1 MHFMKSYTIL
11 VASLCFFSCKK
22 EENTGFTFMKIGA
35 PTKTAKSW
43 EDNIGAS
50 VYIKLLPG
58 NDSLFVQLSFMPDSE
73 PENFIADSI
82 IETYKI
88 PITAELQSAMNS
100 FIHSTKDL
108 NSYDIPYN
116 LHKEPAI
123 YNGGTYLVSY
133 EYNESTKY
141 VYFVI
146 NGLSSSVENLLNKF
160 MALAREN
167 KPSNAYKT
175 KMKINT
181 DSIAYSICNHISLP
195 LSHYPPLRINPPSIK
210 DEVRSEY
217 PNESE

>member
-1 MHFMKSYTIL
+1 MKSYTIL
-11 VASLCFFSCKK
+11 VAALCFFSCKK
-22 EENTGFTFMKIGA
+22 EENIGFTFMKIGA

-88 PITAELQSAMNS
+88 PNTPELQSAMDN
-100 FIHSTKDL
+100 FIQATKDL

-116 LHKEPAI
+116 LHKEPVI
-123 YNGGTYLVSY
+123 YDGGTYLVSY
-133 EYNESTKY
+133 EYKERTKY

-146 NGLSSSVENLLNKF
+146 NNLSSSVENLLNKF

-181 DSIAYSICNHISLP
+181 DSIAFSICKYINMPS
-195 LSHYPPLRINPPSIK
+195 SHFSPIIIASPPIRAEI
-210 DEVRSEY
+210 RFEY